1 MEHSFDGRVA
11 VITGAG
17 GVLCSVMAKALAEA
31 GARVALLGRTAEKVQ
46 RVADEIT
53 AVGGTARAY
62 VCDVCDRDSVE
73 DCHRRV
79 VYERIYAANKDPCL
93 FRCQGR
99 RIQPYTVAGSS
110 LC

>member
-62 VCDVCDRDSVE
+62 VCDVCDRDSVK

-79 VYERIYAANKDPCL
+79 LEQLGQCDLLINGAGGNKP
-93 FRCQGR
+93 QA
-99 RIQPYTVAGSS
+99 TTEHE
-110 LC
+110 

>member
-1 MEHSFDGRVA
+1 MEHSFGGRVA

-53 AVGGTARAY
+53 AVGGTAAPM
-62 VCDVCDRDSVE
+62 SVM
-73 DCHRRV
+73 C
-79 VYERIYAANKDPCL
+79 A
-93 FRCQGR
+93 
-99 RIQPYTVAGSS
+99 TVIRWRTAIAGYWNS
-110 LC
+110 LGSATC

>member
-53 AVGGTARAY
+53 AVGVRPAPM
-62 VCDVCDRDSVE
+62 SVM
-73 DCHRRV
+73 C
-79 VYERIYAANKDPCL
+79 A
-93 FRCQGR
+93 
-99 RIQPYTVAGSS
+99 TVIR
-110 LC
+110 

>member
-46 RVADEIT
+46 RVA
-53 AVGGTARAY
+53 APM
-62 VCDVCDRDSVE
+62 SVM
-73 DCHRRV
+73 C
-79 VYERIYAANKDPCL
+79 A
-93 FRCQGR
+93 
-99 RIQPYTVAGSS
+99 TVIR
-110 LC
+110 

>member
-62 VCDVCDRDSVE
+62 VCDVC
-73 DCHRRV
+73 
-79 VYERIYAANKDPCL
+79 A
-93 FRCQGR
+93 
-99 RIQPYTVAGSS
+99 TVIRWRTAIAGYWNS
-110 LC
+110 LGSATC